1 MRFPIPQRFDVRL
14 TTIFIF
20 VVVIAQRLEGTDITF
35 SLLCGIYIA
44 LFSVAFRLGGGLFF
58 LAGSF
63 VFFNGVS
70 SAILGIVYKILT
82 GEPGES
88 NLHSPNRLM
97 LAYCLGMAG
106 MALAA
111 GLSQRL
117 IPRRGLLSGMAA
129 GESMKKA
136 AIGCFVLGVA
146 LQLGTGGGL
155 QDSGSLASAIGQINH
170 FIQMAIIL
178 GTTYEIVS
186 SEGKRSTNWV
196 VWVAGLWL
204 FVFGAIVFSKDGMFI
219 SLFSWAIPC
228 VTLRYN
234 FSRKQIL
241 MGTFGIFLMLH
252 YLVPFSQ
259 YGRAFRTEEGG
270 SNTRAALAL
279 LSHPEATRALYLET
293 EVVADD
299 SGGPHYYDEPQG
311 LMDREQ
317 MLAFDD
323 ALIDYTAQGNVRSL
337 EPLIQEFEA
346 IVPRFLWANK
356 PIVFSGNEFA
366 REIDVLSQEDLT
378 TGISFSPIG
387 DAYHEAE
394 WFGVGVVLPI
404 VLFMLFFIGDSLAGD
419 TRISPWG
426 LLLIALAATAAPE
439 GLMQGSVYLMSYGAF
454 AVAVIALLARY
465 VLPVVA
471 NLLTGSERT
480 RVRRTMEFRPLVRGS
495 RLNPLLREPDSET
508 PPSNPVAS

>member
-1 MRFPIPQRFDVRL
+1 MRFPIPQRFDVRY
-14 TTIFIF
+14 TAVFIIL
-20 VVVIAQRLEGTDITF
+20 VVVAQRLEGTDLTF
-35 SLLCGIYIA
+35 SLLCGVYIA
-44 LFSVAFRLGGGLFF
+44 LFTLAFRLGGGLFY

-70 SAILGIVYKILT
+70 SALLGIVYKIFV

-106 MALAA
+106 MGLAA
-111 GLSQRL
+111 GLSQRF
-117 IPRRGLLSGMAA
+117 IPRRSLLSGMAA
-129 GESMKKA
+129 GESMKNA
-136 AIGCFVLGVA
+136 AIGCLVFGVI
-146 LQLGTGGGL
+146 LQLVSAGGL
-155 QDSGSLASAIGQINH
+155 QNGASFASAIGQINH

-178 GTTYEIVS
+178 GTTYEIFS
-186 SEGKRSTNWV
+186 SKGKRSTNWI
-196 VWVAGLWL
+196 VWTAGLWL
-204 FVFGAIVFSKDGMFI
+204 FFFGVIVFSKDGMFI
-219 SLFSWAIPC
+219 SLFSWIIPC
-228 VTLRYN
+228 ITLRFD
-234 FSRKQIL
+234 FSRKQVAY
-241 MGTFGIFLMLH
+241 GAVGIFLMLH

-259 YGRAFRTEEGG
+259 YGRAFRTEDGG
-270 SNTRAALAL
+270 GNARAAIAL
-279 LSHPEATRALYLET
+279 LSHPEATRQLYLNT
-293 EVVADD
+293 EEVAED
-299 SGGPHYYDEPQG
+299 SGGPHYYNEPQG

-346 IVPRFLWANK
+346 IVPRFIWAGK
-356 PIVFSGNEFA
+356 PNVFSGNEFA
-366 REIDVLSQEDLT
+366 REIQVLGQDDLT
-378 TGISFSPIG
+378 TGISFSPTG

-404 VLFMLFFIGDSLAGD
+404 ILFMLFFIGDSLAGD
-419 TRISPWG
+419 TRVSPWG

-465 VLPVVA
+465 VLPIMA

-480 RVRRTMEFRPLVRGS
+480 RVQRTLDFRPTVRGS
-495 RLNPLLREPDSET
+495 RLNPLLREPEGES
-508 PPSNPVAS
+508 PPSNPVVS